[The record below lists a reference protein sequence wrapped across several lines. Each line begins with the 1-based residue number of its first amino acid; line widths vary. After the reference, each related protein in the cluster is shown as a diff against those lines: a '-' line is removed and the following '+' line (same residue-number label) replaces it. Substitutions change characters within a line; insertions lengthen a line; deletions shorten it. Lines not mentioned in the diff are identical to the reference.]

1 MRYFL
6 GFLIFIGLIILA
18 IIFLIR
24 LIFGGGGQPVEP
36 KTELLEYARTAKVMR
51 LTIDGPI
58 TADET
63 HRRIQFQISQNM
75 NELMLIQGYQNDPAR
90 MNHQEVA
97 SNPESYANFLRAID
111 LQGYTLGKDNPKLAD
126 ERGYCPQG
134 NRYIFEIIDGSETL
148 QRYWDTSC
156 HDASTFE
163 GQTAVI
169 LQLFK
174 TQFPKYFE
182 TTSNFGLQ

>member
-24 LIFGGGGQPVEP
+24 LIFGGGGGTPEP
-36 KTELLEYARTAKVMR
+36 KTELLEYARSNKVMR

-58 TADET
+58 NSEEE
-63 HRRIQFQISQNM
+63 HRRIQFQIGQNM
-75 NELMLIQGYQNDPAR
+75 NELFLIEGYQNDAAR
-90 MNHQEVA
+90 MSRQEVA
-97 SNPESYANFLRAID
+97 SNPEAYANFLRAID
-111 LQGYTLGKDNPKLAD
+111 LQGYTLGNDSAEMAD

-134 NRYIFEIIDGSETL
+134 NRYVFEIIDGSETL

-156 HDASTFE
+156 RDARTFE
-163 GQTAVI
+163 GKTAVI
-169 LQLFK
+169 VQLFK
-174 TQFPKYFE
+174 AQFPDYFD